1 MPLCSPALMSLLCFK
16 FKVFF
21 FFYFATKIK
30 KSLNGVRHSRKGV
43 EIIESLAVVYI
54 ISLSKSVGNDFLY
67 IKAHNYF
74 SGM

>member
-1 MPLCSPALMSLLCFK
+1 MSVLCFK

-21 FFYFATKIK
+21 FFFNFAVKIK
-30 KSLNGVRHSRKGV
+30 NSVNGVRDSRKCV
-43 EIIESLAVVYI
+43 RITENLAAVYI

-67 IKAHNYF
+67 IKADNYF